1 MAGGGVEGG
10 RWGRR
15 WGERGGA
22 KNILFLSTQFFFFF
36 FFVHGGCIVV
46 VVSILTAVE
55 RCWCSEPAG
64 TSLRSKTPEL
74 DRQVPKVTTGEGA
87 CQGALSLIP
96 VG

>member
-1 MAGGGVEGG
+1 MRGGGGG
-10 RWGRR
+10 
-15 WGERGGA
+15 GGGGSGA
-22 KNILFLSTQFFFFF
+22 AQKIYFSFQRNFFFF

>member
-1 MAGGGVEGG
+1 MGEEVRGA
-10 RWGRR
+10 GRR
-15 WGERGGA
+15 KKYTFPFNA
-22 KNILFLSTQFFFFF
+22 IFFFF

>member
-1 MAGGGVEGG
+1 MVGGA
-10 RWGRR
+10 
-15 WGERGGA
+15 GA
-22 KNILFLSTQFFFFF
+22 KNILSSREN

-46 VVSILTAVE
+46 VVSILAAVE

-64 TSLRSKTPEL
+64 TSLIFQTPEV
-74 DRQVPKVTTGEGA
+74 DRQVHKVTTGEGT